1 METGAKELRN
11 LGYQGIRLAISLDD
25 ARVAGA
31 RGLFDG
37 MIIARAAEP
46 TQEFRSAFIERFGE
60 RPGLSAEGGY
70 DAVIALVRAIREAGD
85 FDVQRVRD
93 KLQHGKFSGAIGDFA
108 FDGNREVVQTPV
120 LFVVRD
126 GKLNAL

>member
-1 METGAKELRN
+1 
-11 LGYQGIRLAISLDD
+11 
-25 ARVAGA
+25 
-31 RGLFDG
+31 
-37 MIIARAAEP
+37 
-46 TQEFRSAFIERFGE
+46 
-60 RPGLSAEGGY
+60 
-70 DAVIALVRAIREAGD
+70 VRAIREAGD